1 MTRSEELYS
10 AYVWF
15 KNLFMPTLRG
25 RPACKPTMPMVIPI
39 IRSELAQ
46 VIGPISSATDFT
58 FVDLGCGQGVML
70 RPMSEA
76 TIDGKPMF
84 EGCVGVELD
93 PNTATEA
100 VAAVKDDP
108 RCKVECGDM
117 FGFVDRVCAG
127 KRLFG
132 GRAAFYIY
140 EPLWMA
146 NLPEAEM
153 DRLYAGLAA
162 QVAKHPGSMI
172 VYCSA
177 DSYRELK
184 ASVLEASGL
193 VLQRSVP
200 VAQNGVFNRLRG
212 KFNTLEDSKDLT
224 LSMLKARVAHFGER
238 LIDRPSPVY
247 NATLLMEVCRAR
259 GAREQTL
266 IALAEHLVLK
276 LGADPSARP
285 HAHAVTPLI
294 IAAARGLPKLAAFLL
309 ACGADPRP
317 RGEGRFRLCGQR
329 ATVSGILC
337 ARGFVRRLY
346 LAEEQSGVLRDEPV

>member
-1 MTRSEELYS
+1 MASNPLQTSALSGSVLWTSFSCAASPNAMPEANVYSETSKMTRPEELYS

-15 KNLFMPTLRG
+15 KNLFMPTLKG

-58 FVDLGCGQGVML
+58 FVDLGCGQGIML

-76 TIDGKPMF
+76 IIDGKSMF
-84 EGCVGVELD
+84 ERCVGVELD
-93 PNTATEA
+93 PSTAAEA
-100 VAAVKDDP
+100 VATVEDDP
-108 RCKVECGDM
+108 KCKVECGDM
-117 FGFVDRVCAG
+117 FGFVDRVCAS

-162 QVAKHPGSMI
+162 QVAKHPGSVI
-172 VYCSA
+172 VYCTA
-177 DSYRELK
+177 DSSRELK

-193 VLQRSVP
+193 VLQRSAP

-212 KFNTLEDSKDLT
+212 KFNMLEVWQAPHRLDGDS
-224 LSMLKARVAHFGER
+224 
-238 LIDRPSPVY
+238 P
-247 NATLLMEVCRAR
+247 
-259 GAREQTL
+259 GA
-266 IALAEHLVLK
+266 
-276 LGADPSARP
+276 G
-285 HAHAVTPLI
+285 
-294 IAAARGLPKLAAFLL
+294 G
-309 ACGADPRP
+309 
-317 RGEGRFRLCGQR
+317 
-329 ATVSGILC
+329 
-337 ARGFVRRLY
+337 
-346 LAEEQSGVLRDEPV
+346 

>member
-1 MTRSEELYS
+1 MASNPFQTSVLWSSFSCAASPNAMPEADVYSETIKMTTSEELYS

-15 KNLFMPTLRG
+15 KNLLMPTLRG

-46 VIGPISSATDFT
+46 VIGPMCSATDFT
-58 FVDLGCGQGVML
+58 FVDLGCGQGAML

-76 TIDGKPMF
+76 TIDGKSMF
-84 EGCVGVELD
+84 ERCVGVELD
-93 PNTATEA
+93 PNTAAEA

-108 RCKVECGDM
+108 KCKVECGDM
-117 FGFVDRVCAG
+117 FGFADRVCAT

-212 KFNTLEDSKDLT
+212 KFNTLEIWQAPQAGGDS
-224 LSMLKARVAHFGER
+224 SRSRRRQAE
-238 LIDRPSPVY
+238 SP
-247 NATLLMEVCRAR
+247 
-259 GAREQTL
+259 
-266 IALAEHLVLK
+266 K
-276 LGADPSARP
+276 
-285 HAHAVTPLI
+285 
-294 IAAARGLPKLAAFLL
+294 
-309 ACGADPRP
+309 
-317 RGEGRFRLCGQR
+317 
-329 ATVSGILC
+329 
-337 ARGFVRRLY
+337 RR
-346 LAEEQSGVLRDEPV
+346 